1 MTRCLHAIV
10 RRKPSVV
17 HGKCLRHDDAV
28 QEKTSHAVLL
38 EMKDSTINYNKEAFL
53 HPWNLTFLI
62 VAMLGALALRSI
74 PGVGDTFLSD
84 VVLIFSAA
92 FELLVLGVV
101 PHNERFQRYIKM
113 ERVARARANP
123 PTWKERCRALNKVNQ
138 RRHIKLRN
146 LRDKIDANYNKL
158 SYASQGLV
166 ESHIGK
172 LDGLLDSCLAL
183 MSQHERYGQYSDGGE
198 RRSVELAIAELR
210 REIEEDPDRV
220 RAIKARRLKVLQ
232 QRQDRFKKSEEN
244 LEIIEAQLATI
255 EDVVKYI
262 HEQSITLRNPEEI
275 SYQLDVLLS
284 EVEET
289 EASVGEIEDVFA
301 TASDLLTG
309 VDVFESP
316 AESQQ
321 GEQAPAQ
328 SRRAEIRA
336 RPPSA

>member
-1 MTRCLHAIV
+1 MND
-10 RRKPSVV
+10 SV
-17 HGKCLRHDDAV
+17 
-28 QEKTSHAVLL
+28 
-38 EMKDSTINYNKEAFL
+38 INYNKEAFL

-62 VAMLGALALRSI
+62 VAMVGTLTLRSF
-74 PGVGDTFLSD
+74 PGVVDTFLPD
-84 VVLIFSAA
+84 IVLLFGVA
-92 FELLVLGVV
+92 FELLVLGVI
-101 PHNERFQRYIKM
+101 PHNDRFQRYIKM

-123 PTWKERCRALNKVNQ
+123 PTWKERCRALNKINQ

-166 ESHIGK
+166 ENHIGK

-183 MSQHERYGQYSDGGE
+183 MSQHERYNQYGNSGE
-198 RRSVELAIAELR
+198 RRTVELAIAELH
-210 REIEEDPDRV
+210 REIEKDPDRV
-220 RAIKARRLKVLQ
+220 RAIKARRLRVLQ
-232 QRQDRFKKSEEN
+232 QRQDRFKRSEEN

-289 EASVGEIEDVFA
+289 EAAVGEIEDVFA
-301 TASDLLTG
+301 TASDLLT
-309 VDVFESP
+309 DADLFEPPEGS
-316 AESQQ
+316 AQD
-321 GEQAPAQ
+321 EQIPLR
-328 SRRAEIRA
+328 SRQRSEL
-336 RPPSA
+336 